1 MFEISKKSKSIEG
14 ALKITGSKSESNRL
28 LALRGFASYFEIN
41 NISDSDDTNAMISAM
56 NSNQEK
62 IDIGHAGTAMR
73 FLTSYFSS
81 IKNSSVILTGSKRMR
96 ERPISIL
103 VDALRELDVD
113 ISYLENEGYPPIKI
127 IGKVIKK
134 KEVNLPANVSSQ
146 YISSL
151 MMLGVSL
158 ENGLVINLSTEI
170 TSLPYIEM
178 TKKIIERI
186 GGSVKFKSNQ
196 ILIDSL
202 SNKKIPN
209 QLVESDW
216 SSASYFYS
224 IVALSDLSDLTLYTY
239 YKNSIQGDSDV
250 VEIFKKFGVKTT
262 YMNNKIHLSKSD
274 YKIEKKISLDLLN
287 NPDLAQTIVVTCLG
301 LGIDCDLYGLH
312 TLKIKETDR
321 LKALKSEIDKFGVDK
336 IEITDSS
343 LHLENNSKLKSSVS
357 IDTYD
362 DHRMAMSF
370 APLSLVNPI
379 IINDPMVVTKSYIN
393 FWNDLEKLGFKI
405 SKINN

>member
-14 ALKITGSKSESNRL
+14 ALKISGSKSESNRL

-56 NSNQEK
+56 NSNQEN

-336 IEITDSS
+336 IEITDNS
-343 LHLENNSKLKSSVS
+343 LHLKNNSKLKSSVS